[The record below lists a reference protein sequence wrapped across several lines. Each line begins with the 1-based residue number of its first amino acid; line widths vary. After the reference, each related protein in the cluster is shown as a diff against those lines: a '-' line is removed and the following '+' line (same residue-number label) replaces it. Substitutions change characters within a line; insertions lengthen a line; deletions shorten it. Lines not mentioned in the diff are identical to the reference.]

1 LDRRLPLSV
10 STTPYTVR
18 RLVSRSAEETLVQ
31 SKLLS
36 LVGCRPWRRIA
47 ETLEEW
53 SEASEVGVPRD
64 QRDAS
69 LAARRS
75 DECVIKERRLFVKQ
89 LPTLPCGDGRE
100 NTTALNE
107 SRAGRCKH
115 TLAAF

>member
-1 LDRRLPLSV
+1 GVRRAIDHSLITSHRWRPRVPSRRNCFAFTRSLVRRPPLAG

-75 DECVIKERRLFVKQ
+75 DE
-89 LPTLPCGDGRE
+89 
-100 NTTALNE
+100 
-107 SRAGRCKH
+107 
-115 TLAAF
+115 